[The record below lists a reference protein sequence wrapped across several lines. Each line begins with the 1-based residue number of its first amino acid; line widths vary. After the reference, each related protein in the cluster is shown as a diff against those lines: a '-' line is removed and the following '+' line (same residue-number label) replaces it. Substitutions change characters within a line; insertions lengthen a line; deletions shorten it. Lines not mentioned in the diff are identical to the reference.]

1 MRSLHIMCMCIHILL
16 TTVYIHKQYI
26 LWLHS
31 SLILRE
37 NSMHPALS
45 VCVSDHGHGFHWN
58 ILKPWDALK
67 CPSPP
72 SRLPSLVFPLE
83 VFRLPGKWSANI
95 ETSTCNMNYPIIP
108 RRLWGQGVAATHILK
123 KFWSWWKETPIAF
136 DFPHIFFGL
145 RPASQKRLV
154 DF

>member
-1 MRSLHIMCMCIHILL
+1 M
-16 TTVYIHKQYI
+16 
-26 LWLHS
+26 HS
-31 SLILRE
+31 
-37 NSMHPALS
+37 ALS

-123 KFWSWWKETPIAF
+123 KFWSWWKENPHCIRFSSHFLWPAARIPKTIGGFLVRFRKVAVLNQWSTGFGKIPIQWSNGPF
-136 DFPHIFFGL
+136 SFVQL
-145 RPASQKRLV
+145 
-154 DF
+154 